1 MDSPFWVYAIGLVA
15 QSLFGVRVLVQWI
28 ASERA
33 GKVLSPGA
41 YWVLSMAASLLM
53 MAYGWM
59 RRDLAIIAG
68 EGVVYFIYMWNVGA
82 KGLFRGWPKWAK
94 GVLIALPALILL
106 GGWVSEG
113 EFGPLL
119 SDMGGATGPLLV
131 LGLTGQA
138 IYKSRLIY
146 QIVYSIRRGES
157 LLPPGFWILAVSG
170 SLLLI
175 VYALLRHDWA
185 LLLGQ
190 AGIFI
195 AARNLMIH
203 YSGKAAKDDK
213 TDSNVL

>member
-1 MDSPFWVYAIGLVA
+1 MDSPFWVYVIGLVA

-53 MAYGWM
+53 MVYGWM

-68 EGVVYFIYMWNVGA
+68 EWVVYFIYMWNVGA
-82 KGLFRGWPKWAK
+82 KGLFRGWPKWTIVA
-94 GVLIALPALILL
+94 LASLPAVILL
-106 GGWVSEG
+106 GGWITDG
-113 EFGPLL
+113 EFGPLVG
-119 SDMGGATGPLLV
+119 DMGAHGALLA

-138 IYKSRLIY
+138 IYKSRLVY
-146 QIVYSIRRGES
+146 QIVYSVRRRES
-157 LLPPGFWILAVSG
+157 ILPPGFWILAVSG

-203 YSGKAAKDDK
+203 FSDVKR
-213 TDSNVL
+213 

>member
-1 MDSPFWVYAIGLVA
+1 MDSPLWIYLLGIFA
-15 QSLFGVRVLVQWI
+15 QSLVGVRVLVQWI

-53 MAYGWM
+53 MVYGWL
-59 RRDLAIIAG
+59 RKDLAIIAG
-68 EGVVYFIYMWNVGA
+68 EWVVYFIYMWNVGA
-82 KGLFRGWPKWAK
+82 KGLFRGWPKWAT
-94 GVLIALPALILL
+94 GVLIALPALLLL
-106 GGWVSEG
+106 GGWISEG

-119 SDMGGATGPLLV
+119 SDMGGVTGPLLV

-138 IYKSRLIY
+138 VYKSRLVY
-146 QIVYSIRRGES
+146 QIVYSVRRGES
-157 LLPPGFWILAVSG
+157 LLPPGFWILAVCG

-175 VYALLRHDWA
+175 VYALIRHDWA

-190 AGIFI
+190 FGIFI

-203 YSGKAAKDDK
+203 YSGKKPGSKK